1 MVPSSLPGPLKVL
14 LYLPREKKSPAFA
27 CCCVIILSL
36 FHFLQFTLHVL
47 PLLSKSHHTTLLS
60 TPVHR
65 LSLAYSRRPA
75 FTHNGEVDPSSR
87 RQGKEGHGHQGKG
100 QNRTNVGFSSEARGR
115 FVWENNLHRSLQTS
129 AYSLTLLLCSMFSI
143 GTTTFFL
150 RRL

>member
-1 MVPSSLPGPLKVL
+1 MLVAASKYSVALSFSSSSLFSHFFLKATI
-14 LYLPREKKSPAFA
+14 S
-27 CCCVIILSL
+27 
-36 FHFLQFTLHVL
+36 
-47 PLLSKSHHTTLLS
+47 TTLLS
-60 TPVHR
+60 TPVPTGFLSLTPVDR

-100 QNRTNVGFSSEARGR
+100 QNRTNVGFSSEARGL
-115 FVWENNLHRSLQTS
+115 FDWENNLHRSLQTS

-150 RRL
+150 LRL